1 MEGNNKLETSVQTED
16 KKDFIEWFL
25 RHYQLKKRESV
36 WILNYLLNHEE
47 LLQQVHFVLEARFCP
62 RAMIISTHCSN
73 EIAFRFYKKHIV
85 TTDADK
91 SFHDIRL
98 HATEPMYIQLNFKNV
113 KRCIPYMKVLED
125 NPFIPDDYFLTG
137 SDKKVMEKWL
147 DYSIYEY
154 QRVKLL
160 QQINDAL
167 DERDQQLFLYYTDQL
182 NKLGMSYQKD

>member
-1 MEGNNKLETSVQTED
+1 METSVQIED
-16 KKDFIEWFL
+16 KKVFIEWFL
-25 RHYQLKKRESV
+25 SNYQLKKRESV

-47 LLQQVHFVLEARFCP
+47 LLKQVHFVLEARFCP

-98 HATEPMYIQLNFKNV
+98 HSKEPMYIQLNFKNV
-113 KRCIPYMKVLED
+113 KQCIPYMKVLED

-137 SDKKVMEKWL
+137 NDKKLVERWL

-154 QRVKLL
+154 KKSDLL
-160 QQINDAL
+160 QKINHAL
-167 DERDQQLFLYYTDQL
+167 DVKDQQSFQHWTEQL
-182 NKLGMSYQKD
+182 KELEAIYQKHK

>member
-1 MEGNNKLETSVQTED
+1 METSVQTED